1 MQANPRSPLFTRN
14 LGREGGNTEAET
26 TNAAR
31 KVARL
36 RYSPARPGPSSRT
49 TASMRARRQPGPP
62 TSGDGEAAQ
71 NRRFERPR

>member
-14 LGREGGNTEAET
+14 LGREGGNTKAET

-31 KVARL
+31 KVARD
-36 RYSPARPGPSSRT
+36 YA
-49 TASMRARRQPGPP
+49 TAQHGLAVLQDDRIHACRRQPGPP
-62 TSGDGEAAQ
+62 ISGDGEAAQ